1 MSWWVFN
8 VINIQN
14 VLMWHCLFHSFT
26 CLFCFEWK
34 IVKKKEM
41 APHSSILAWRIPW
54 TEEPGGL
61 QSMGSKRARKG
72 WVTRHRPKQ
81 SCLTWKLLDSY
92 PTSLSL
98 WLRGPRLCVLS
109 PGDKHCPM
117 RKMLPLPFYITTD
130 TPSSGRCH
138 QARLQDCM
146 FPTIL
151 GFRAQM
157 PMRAL
162 GNGYFWQRTLQEVFP
177 HHLWEFSISG
187 HHQSPFH
194 SDQQGK

>member
-1 MSWWVFN
+1 
-8 VINIQN
+8 
-14 VLMWHCLFHSFT
+14 
-26 CLFCFEWK
+26 
-34 IVKKKEM
+34 M
-41 APHSSILAWRIPW
+41 ATWSSMLAWRIPW

-61 QSMGSKRARKG
+61 QSMGSQRARKD
-72 WVTRHRPKQ
+72 WVTRLRAKQ
-81 SCLTWKLLDSY
+81 SCLTWDMLDKY

-98 WLRGPRLCVLS
+98 WLRGPRLCALS

-117 RKMLPLPFYITTD
+117 RKMLPLPFDITTD
-130 TPSSGRCH
+130 TPSPGRCH

-146 FPTIL
+146 FHTIL

-177 HHLWEFSISG
+177 HHLWEFSI
-187 HHQSPFH
+187 
-194 SDQQGK
+194 